1 MILKTLLLMKKLVL
15 IALLGFLLPLAM
27 FAQHTVQLAGHV
39 FVPEQN
45 LAGGRAGSRGNSLRN
60 LEYLGQPVNGYRNAL
75 VQLRELPTQAE
86 RAALARQGVELG
98 DYVGGNAYWALVRED
113 CDPGRLRSGL
123 LTSLVA
129 VRPEWKL
136 AIPLAASSDVACR
149 VAGNDSTSRDANKDA
164 GAFSQIPAHA
174 RVGADRVRVV
184 VRYAPNA
191 TPQLVSGVLGQL
203 DASGVEVEENFRA
216 CYAEL
221 PIAELQRLATYP
233 WVLAVGLQPMPRELH
248 NREGRIIGR
257 ASVLSNSAS
266 LGGRGLQ
273 GKGVRVGLWD
283 ASVPSHVDFG
293 QRVHAQEYES
303 YDKHGSHVLG
313 TVLGAGLVNPD
324 GRGTAPKAE
333 AWTYNFGTGRNG
345 LDEAHEMAQARE
357 RFGITLTQNSYGVAL
372 YRICRQLQEV
382 DYSEFDLNLDMVAQQ
397 HPELTHVFSAG
408 NDQQSCAPEIAE
420 LSGKAG
426 YGTGSTRAKNVI
438 LVGAVDGWGQMTSF
452 SSWGPQDDGRLA
464 PTVCAKGK
472 GVLSTI
478 PENSYGVDEGT
489 SMAAPSVTGHAALLS
504 ERYAQL
510 NAGAEM
516 PSALVRAFIANTA
529 TDAGRPGPDF
539 QYGYGIVNAERA
551 VEALEQ
557 GWYATGE
564 AEVKGRYTHTVKIPK
579 GSTGVRVML
588 AWTDPAVPKAYRYG
602 QPVLVNNLDL
612 SLKAGAASY
621 LPWVCSSHRDHLE
634 DPASRGVDTLNNME
648 QVTLDARELAGVQEL
663 TITVAGARV
672 ATGKQPYALVWYFD
686 RDESRLIA
694 PANGQLC
701 TPGATTLVAVENMV
715 APYVVELSYDGG
727 VSWQPYEKVIGERGQ
742 QLPYFPVRFPWDVPL
757 TDKALVRVI
766 DSRGRVAQS
775 AHPFTVAPQVTGLKL
790 QQGECGAEGWRLT
803 WKKADG
809 VQQGYVVLLANP
821 DGGAEF
827 EIIGETDPETTEFA
841 LPADKLRGVQR
852 PVLSVAVKLGDGVY
866 GKRAQGIVPSYSVP
880 TQLKPTALPFVE
892 TFTTTPSRY
901 FRIEEGESIYHRWIY
916 KTAGDLPAGSNL
928 LALICDGT
936 NEDFDRGDYFSAQ
949 NADNIARLRMCELD
963 LTAFPAGERALLHIT
978 GGLTSGDTYDA
989 TAAHIRVKGGPDG
1002 TTLLADTRGIREQL
1016 GATYDQEWVYELET
1030 GKKHQLVIEFAA
1042 PNNGSNL
1049 SVGKI
1054 AIERP
1059 VQAPQVHLLLV
1070 RAPEDAPRLGT
1081 ETFRLLVENKSAVE
1095 LKDLMVKAYCRD
1107 KWVNYSKVT
1116 LKPMEGK
1123 MVEMEMDLSTTKAEG
1138 EIIPIRFTCEVDPLR
1153 PEANGEE
1160 EYEVYNM
1167 GDIVLMPKTGF
1178 VSYGGRSIPVD
1189 PKVTHIVKEKLLFT
1203 DNGGLL
1209 RPYGSGQL
1217 STVKFLPSDPSMKVR
1232 VRFTKFSTVETKGI
1246 LQVFTTQVTNELN
1259 TAGLRYRAY
1268 LAGEAVGD
1276 NDPSVSYVSE
1286 AEDGGVTLHF
1296 QSASSEVAA
1305 GWEAVV
1311 DMVPGQNP
1319 LALTGVRAALQGD
1332 DTEGAVPVEVKILN
1346 RWATSMSNVTVG
1358 LRREFSEVL
1367 EEVKPGEHWYPL
1379 RGKVTIPAAK
1389 PRRIEAYVEGDDTDA
1404 SDNTQQSYAI
1414 YDRYCIPE
1422 QLPVVDSLYIASVTA
1437 FGKSLSFNGVKTG
1450 QMAYVL
1456 QTPVEL
1462 YKGEGKAEV
1471 VIAVKN
1477 RIPAGYSLSL
1487 WVDWDNDGQFADGER
1502 QTVEL
1507 PEGAKGSGLFTYD
1520 LNSLKGGLR
1529 RARVKVGPT
1538 ASVASPC
1545 ESLESGDAL
1554 DFALELRNGLFTGHG
1569 DLALSNL
1576 NIGATGRNL
1585 SAEQPIEFTLT
1596 NRSNTAF
1603 DGVAKVRVL
1612 VDDKPALE
1620 EELDCSGE
1628 GMLAPYIGEK
1638 TVTLE
1643 AKADLSQVGMH
1654 IVRVELLNDP
1664 VQGNNGLADTVYC
1677 IVPEQGG
1684 FYAIETKSLEAL
1696 GEQVEVNWVGRLLDA
1711 PECKEWTME
1720 LVFKAD
1726 RPQFSELIRG
1736 HGFKLHTTYRM
1747 SGGIPDNAIAMVVGD
1762 NMIVNTPAN
1771 AITPGQW
1778 HHLAVVVKGIDRT
1791 PYQRQ
1796 CKINLYIDGKECQLE
1811 DDGGMDAPYF
1821 TWSGATRL
1829 LLGKAFNGQVKLFR
1843 VWESALWPRQIKSFA
1858 YVRNA
1863 DGSLPNGCLAEF
1875 TFDEGPKNRYSL
1887 SGDSV
1892 ALVVAKDPQRLNAV
1906 DSGMWQPVKG
1916 LIRRFNFEHQ
1926 ADYQLTGANAY
1937 TVTFDKGTDAA
1948 SVRGQIFTAWPE
1960 VTLTYGGVEVTDAT
1974 VFNFSQPVAI
1984 EAKATLFGH
1993 TVVQRVVLTYKE
2005 DLSRECDLLSLT
2017 LEKRRN
2023 SGLEHDVVVSPVSQ
2037 DCRIGVPSG
2046 SIDPTKVVLSF
2057 TLSEGATVTSFGK
2070 PVESG
2075 VSALDLTTPR
2085 MLTVWAANRER
2096 KHYSIRIAQ
2105 AQSIAW
2111 EQASAPFTYGD
2122 APVEVRASATS
2133 GLPITFTSSDA
2144 SVATVADDGTL
2155 RIGRPGSATLT
2166 ATQPGGSVWAA
2177 APEVSK
2183 SITVGRKPITVSVTP
2198 RLYPIDSS
2206 IALQYTYA
2214 TLVNA
2219 SDTWSMPD
2227 PWAKGCFTVKDSTGK
2242 VVELG
2247 TILPVGRYTV
2257 EADASSKYTTD
2268 LYEVT
2273 PLDGEFEV
2281 VKGNLF
2287 PFIVEVRDLGT
2298 SSPLEDAT
2306 VIVNG
2311 QAKLTDAKGMAAWYL
2326 NPLVQCSIRVLK
2338 DGYSPLSHTT
2348 KNGAEG
2354 AHEVYSLGAATL
2366 ELKYTANAAQG
2377 WIAGNATQRVARN
2390 NHGEAVLA
2398 VANPG
2403 YKFTQW
2409 SDGKQGAQRVDTL
2422 RTDNLEVA
2430 AQFAPEFYTLIY
2442 KVGEGG
2448 KLKSAPSTANQ
2459 TVGYDASGAEVE
2471 VEPLSADYYFAGWSD
2486 GVTTLKRTD
2495 THVQRS
2501 MEVTALFGRYYTLPD
2516 ANQFESGSL
2525 GDGWYTISMQDDNPW
2540 GVTKFAQSG
2549 LKPLYGSFAYCNSS
2563 VKGIASKTESYLY
2576 TPKYQIASGSGSII
2590 IKQKVRI
2597 KTLVDCALWLEMQ
2610 TDNDPWVAIKA
2621 YPKDT
2626 EAEGESVYSSPV
2638 FVMPGKLAGKQTV
2651 QFRWKYMDSWAY
2663 AVELDNVS
2671 IRRANSETVQLAYV
2685 AEPATGG
2692 KFQIVY
2698 EDDAPDPLPGGS
2710 QEVRVGTQP
2719 DDVEAV
2725 PNEGY
2730 EFVRWDNGAT
2740 DPVIRYDDFGVYR
2753 DETYRALFRKTTK
2766 AVIAYQALP
2775 AAGGTF
2781 IVEGSA
2787 TQEQEVAKGGDA
2799 KEVVAVPNVGYRFQ
2813 KWLDDGDTHPIRT
2826 MTNVQASTTL
2836 IASFARV
2843 DAHRV
2848 TFTVVNI
2855 DGAPMQGVEIEV
2867 NGETLSTDNAGQ
2879 ATTSDQLEG
2888 DYSYTVRKEG
2898 YFTEHAR
2905 ISVSSLTHTVAVVL
2919 RRPEWVTFWVK
2930 DANSGIPVEGAEI
2943 AAYGQKG
2950 QTGRNGEL
2958 KLQLPAGQHTYTIQ
2972 HPNYQEATG
2981 SIGVKDIEVTEVVEL
2996 RRLYTATFVVTAGG
3010 QPLAGA
3016 QVRIADEKWATDTAG
3031 QVQIPL
3037 LGQRDYGYSVTRT
3050 GYTAVTGR
3058 ISTVT
3063 DDQRVTVGMAREAFA
3078 ITFQVTDGKSPVA
3091 SAKVAVGDLTGSTD
3105 EKGHAVLNLPAG
3117 DHTYTVSAWHYSSAN
3132 GDLTASREMTEPVLL
3147 ELGKTVTFT
3156 VTDGASPIK
3165 NARITLEQ
3173 EVLKTD
3179 AAGKASTLLGAGRYH
3194 YKVAKGGYETK
3205 EGSLLMKDEDMAIA
3219 VVLTKMVTSV
3229 GDDSALGRVQ
3239 AMPNPFTAELV
3250 ITEALGVERVTLFNA
3265 LGNAVYSRVLE
3276 GQARASIPTENLPAG
3291 TYLLRLEG
3299 AGKYRTLRLV
3309 KQ

>member
-1 MILKTLLLMKKLVL
+1 MRRIFGKVILKTLLLMKKLVL
-15 IALLGFLLPLAM
+15 IALLGFWLPLAM
-27 FAQHTVQLAGHV
+27 FAQHTVQLGGYV

-45 LAGGRAGSRGNSLRN
+45 LASGRAGSRGHVLRD

-98 DYVGGNAYWALVRED
+98 DYLGGNAYWAQVRAD
-113 CDPGRLRSGL
+113 CDPFRLRNGL

-149 VAGNDSTSRDANKDA
+149 VANNAA
-164 GAFSQIPAHA
+164 GSLSQLPAHA
-174 RVGADRVRVV
+174 RVGTDRVRVV
-184 VRYAPNA
+184 VRYASNA

-203 DASGVEVEENFRA
+203 GASGVEVEENFRA
-216 CYAEL
+216 GYAEL
-221 PIAELQRLATYP
+221 PIAELRSLATYP
-233 WVLAVGLQPMPRELH
+233 WVLEVGLQPMPRELH

-273 GKGVRVGLWD
+273 GKGVRIGLWD

-293 QRVHAQEYES
+293 RRVHAQEYES

-357 RFGITLTQNSYGVAL
+357 RFGITLTQNSYGIAL

-426 YGTGSTRAKNVI
+426 YGTGSTRAKNVM
-438 LVGAVDGWGQMTSF
+438 LVGAVDGWGQMTNF

-510 NAGAEM
+510 NGGAEM

-557 GWYATGE
+557 GWYTTGE
-564 AEVKGRYTHTVKIPK
+564 AEVKGSYTRTVKVPK
-579 GSTGVRVML
+579 GSMGVRVML

-602 QPVLVNNLDL
+602 ESVLVNNLDL

-621 LPWVCSSHRDHLE
+621 LPWVCNPHRDHLE
-634 DPASRGVDTLNNME
+634 DPASRGVDALNNME
-648 QVTLDARELAGVQEL
+648 QVTLNAQELAGVQEL
-663 TITVAGARV
+663 TITVAGYRV
-672 ATGKQPYALVWYFD
+672 PTGKQPYALVWYFE

-694 PANGQLC
+694 PADGQLC
-701 TPGATTLVAVENMV
+701 TPGATMLVAVENMV

-727 VSWQPYEKVIGERGQ
+727 VNWQPYEKVIGERGQ
-742 QLPYFPVRFPWDVPL
+742 QLPYFPVRFPWDVPS
-757 TDKALVRVI
+757 TDRALVRVI
-766 DSRGRVAQS
+766 DSRGRVAKS

-809 VQQGYVVLLANP
+809 VQLGYVVLLANP
-821 DGGAEF
+821 DDGAEF
-827 EIIGETDPETTEFA
+827 EIIGETTPETTEFA
-841 LPADKLRGVQR
+841 IPADKLKGIER

-866 GKRAQGIVPSYSVP
+866 GKRALGIVPSYSVP
-880 TQLKPTALPFVE
+880 TQLDPTALPFVE
-892 TFTTTPSRY
+892 TFTTTPSHY

-936 NEDFDRGDYFSAQ
+936 NEDFDRDDYFSAQ
-949 NADNIARLRMCELD
+949 NADNIARLRMCDLD
-963 LTAFPAGERALLHIT
+963 LTAFPAGERVLLHIT

-1002 TTLLADTRGIREQL
+1002 TTLLADTRGVREQL
-1016 GATYDQEWVYELET
+1016 GATYDQEWVYELEV

-1049 SVGKI
+1049 SVAKI

-1070 RAPEDAPRLGT
+1070 RAPEDAPQLGV

-1095 LKDLMVKAYCRD
+1095 LKDLMIKAFCRN

-1123 MVEMEMDLSTTKAEG
+1123 MVEVEMDLSTAKAEG

-1189 PKVTHIVKEKLLFT
+1189 PKVTHIVKERVLFT

-1209 RPYGSGQL
+1209 RPYGTGQL

-1246 LQVFTTQVTNELN
+1246 LQVFTTQVTDELN

-1268 LAGEAVGD
+1268 LTGEAVGA
-1276 NDPSVSYVSE
+1276 NDPSVAYVSE

-1346 RWATSMSNVTVG
+1346 RRATSMSNVTVG
-1358 LRREFSEVL
+1358 LRREFSEIL
-1367 EEVKPGEHWYPL
+1367 EEVNPGEHWYPL

-1389 PRRIEAYVEGDDTDA
+1389 PRKIEAYVEGDDTDA

-1422 QLPVVDSLYIASVTA
+1422 QLPVADSLYIASVTA

-1471 VIAVKN
+1471 EIAVKN
-1477 RIPAGYSLSL
+1477 RIPAGYSISL

-1507 PEGAKGSGLFTYD
+1507 PEGTKGSGIFTYD

-1569 DLALSNL
+1569 DLALSDL

-1612 VDDKPALE
+1612 VDDRPALE
-1620 EELDCSGE
+1620 EELDCGGE
-1628 GMLAPYIGEK
+1628 GVLAPYIGERK
-1638 TVTLE
+1638 FTLG

-1654 IVRVELLNDP
+1654 IVRVELLDNP
-1664 VQGNNGLADTVYC
+1664 VPSNNELIDTVYC

-1684 FYAIETKSLEAL
+1684 FYAIETKSLEAQ
-1696 GEQVEVNWVGRLLDA
+1696 GEQVEVNWVGKLLDA

-1720 LVFKAD
+1720 LVFKAE

-1736 HGFKLHTTYRM
+1736 HGFKLHTTYRVN
-1747 SGGIPDNAIAMVVGD
+1747 GGIPDNAIAMVVGD

-1771 AITPGQW
+1771 AITPGRW

-1796 CKINLYIDGKECQLE
+1796 CKITLYIDGKECQLE

-1829 LLGKAFNGQVKLFR
+1829 LLGKVFDGQVKLFR

-1892 ALVVAKDPQRLNAV
+1892 ALIVAKDPQRLNAV

-1926 ADYQLTGANAY
+1926 ADYQQTGANAY

-1948 SVRGQIFTAWPE
+1948 SVRGQIFTAWPG
-1960 VTLTYGGVEVTDAT
+1960 VTLTYSGVEVTDAT
-1974 VFNFSQPVAI
+1974 VFNFSRPVAI
-1984 EAKATLFGH
+1984 EAKANLFGH
-1993 TVVQRVVLTYKE
+1993 DMVQRVVLTYKE
-2005 DLSRECDLLSLT
+2005 DLARECDLLSLT
-2017 LEKRRN
+2017 QEKGKN

-2075 VSALDLTTPR
+2075 VSVLDLSTPR

-2096 KHYSIRIAQ
+2096 KHYSVQIAQ

-2111 EQASAPFTYGD
+2111 EQASAQFTYGD
-2122 APVEVRASATS
+2122 APVAVRASTTS

-2144 SVATVADDGTL
+2144 SVATVADGML
-2155 RIGRPGSATLT
+2155 RIGKPGSATLT

-2198 RLYPIDSS
+2198 RAYPIDSS
-2206 IALQYTYA
+2206 MALQYTYA

-2219 SDTWSMPD
+2219 SDAWSMPD
-2227 PWAKGCFTVKDSTGK
+2227 PRAKGCFTVKDSAGK

-2247 TILPVGRYTV
+2247 TILPRGHYTV
-2257 EADASSKYTTD
+2257 EADASRKYTTD

-2273 PLDGEFEV
+2273 PLGGAFEV

-2287 PFIVEVRDLGT
+2287 PFMVEVRDLANLN
-2298 SSPLEDAT
+2298 PLEGAT

-2311 QAKLTDAKGMAAWYL
+2311 EAKQTDAKGMAVWYL
-2326 NPLVQCSIRVLK
+2326 KPLVQCSVRVLK
-2338 DGYSPLSHTT
+2338 DGYSPINETT
-2348 KNGAEG
+2348 WSGQGG
-2354 AHEVYSLGAATL
+2354 AHEKYFLGAATL

-2377 WIAGNATQRVARN
+2377 WIAGNATQRVAPSS
-2390 NHGEAVLA
+2390 HGEAVLA

-2409 SDGKQGAQRVDTL
+2409 SDGMQEAQRVDTL
-2422 RTDNLEVA
+2422 RSANLEVA
-2430 AQFAPEFYTLIY
+2430 AQFAPELYTLIY
-2442 KVGEGG
+2442 SVGEGG
-2448 KLKSAPSTANQ
+2448 KLKSAPSTASQ
-2459 TVGYDASGAEVE
+2459 TVGYNASGVEVE
-2471 VEPLSADYYFAGWSD
+2471 VEPLNSDYYFAGWSD

-2495 THVQRS
+2495 TQVQRS
-2501 MEVTALFGRYYTLPD
+2501 MEVKALFGRYYTLPD
-2516 ANQFESGSL
+2516 ANQFENGSL

-2576 TPKYQIASGSGSII
+2576 TPKYQIAGGSGSII

-2671 IRRANSETVQLAYV
+2671 IRRANNETVRLAYV
-2685 AEPATGG
+2685 AEPAAGG

-2698 EDDAPDPLPGGS
+2698 ENDTPDPLPSGA
-2710 QEVRVGTQP
+2710 QEVKVGTQP
-2719 DDVEAV
+2719 DDIEAV

-2730 EFVRWDNGAT
+2730 EFVRWDNGST

-2753 DETYRALFRKTTK
+2753 GVTYRALFRETTK

-2781 IVEGSA
+2781 LVEGSA
-2787 TQEQEVAKGGDA
+2787 TQAQEVAKGADA
-2799 KEVVAVPNVGYRFQ
+2799 KEVVAVPNIGYRFQ
-2813 KWLDDGDTHPIRT
+2813 KWLDDGDTHPGRT

-2836 IASFARV
+2836 IAAFARV

-2855 DGAPMQGVEIEV
+2855 GGAPLQGVAIEV

-2879 ATTSDQLEG
+2879 ATTSAQLEG

-2898 YFTEHAR
+2898 YFTEKAR
-2905 ISVSSLTHTVAVVL
+2905 ISVSSLTHTVTVVL
-2919 RRPEWVTFWVK
+2919 RRPERVTFWVK
-2930 DANSGIPVEGAEI
+2930 DANSGRPVEGAEI
-2943 AAYGQKG
+2943 AAYGQ
-2950 QTGRNGEL
+2950 TGKTDRNGEL
-2958 KLQLPAGQHTYTIQ
+2958 ELQLPSGQHSYTIQ
-2972 HPNYQEATG
+2972 HPDYQEAAG
-2981 SIGVKDIEVTEVVEL
+2981 SIDVSDLGVTEVVEL
-2996 RRLYTATFVVTAGG
+2996 RRLYAVTFVVTAGG

-3016 QVRIADEKWATDTAG
+3016 QVRIADEKRVTDTTG

-3037 LGQRDYGYSVTRT
+3037 LGQHNYGYSVTRT

-3058 ISTVT
+3058 ITLGVDNQKVSVE
-3063 DDQRVTVGMAREAFA
+3063 MAREAFA

-3091 SAKVAVGDLTGSTD
+3091 SAKIKVGDLAGSTD
-3105 EKGHAVLNLPAG
+3105 EKGIAVLKLPAG
-3117 DHTYTVSAWHYSSAN
+3117 DHTYTVFAWHYSRVTGN
-3132 GDLTASREMTEPVLL
+3132 LTASREMTEPVLL
-3147 ELGKTVTFT
+3147 ELGKTITFT
-3156 VTDGASPIK
+3156 VTDGTSPIK
-3165 NARITLEQ
+3165 NARITLGE

-3179 AAGKASTLLGAGRYH
+3179 AAGKASTLLGAGSYQ

-3219 VVLTKMVTSV
+3219 VVLTKRVTLV
-3229 GDDSALGRVQ
+3229 GDDSPLGSVQ
-3239 AMPNPFTAELV
+3239 AMPNPFTDELV

-3265 LGNAVYSRVLE
+3265 LGNAVYRKTLE
-3276 GQARASIPTENLPAG
+3276 GQTRVSIPTGNLPAG

-3299 AGKYRTLRLV
+3299 SGKYRTLRLV